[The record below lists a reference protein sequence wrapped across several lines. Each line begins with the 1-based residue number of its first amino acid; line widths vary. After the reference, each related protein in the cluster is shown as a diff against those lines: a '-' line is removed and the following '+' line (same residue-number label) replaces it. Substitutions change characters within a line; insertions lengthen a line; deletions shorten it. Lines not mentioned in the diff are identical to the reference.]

1 MERGEMAGDT
11 KRNNE
16 THWQE
21 GQESN
26 WPTKS
31 ITNEAMCFGRWV
43 YLFPRA
49 VMGTT
54 LSGSKQKRP
63 EVSNQGGYGHTFA

>member
-26 WPTKS
+26 WPRKS
-31 ITNEAMCFGRWV
+31 ITNEAMCFRRWV
-43 YLFPRA
+43 YSFPRA
-49 VMGTT
+49 VTGTT

-63 EVSNQGGYGHTFA
+63 EVSNQGGYGQTFA